1 MGKSLLDSCFTA
13 SRAQYYRRK
22 CRLHQVA
29 RPFVTDAQ
37 EKTDPCNEMQR
48 NSDALHMA
56 YLQKTT
62 LKCGQ
67 DV

>member
-1 MGKSLLDSCFTA
+1 MCKSLLDRCFTA
-13 SRAQYYRRK
+13 SGALLYRCK
-22 CRLHQVA
+22 CRRHKVLW
-29 RPFVTDAQ
+29 RYVTDAQ

-56 YLQKTT
+56 YLQKST

>member
-1 MGKSLLDSCFTA
+1 MGNSLLDRCFTA
-13 SRAQYYRRK
+13 SGVLHYRRK
-22 CRLHQVA
+22 YRLHQSSGL
-29 RPFVTDAQ
+29 FFTNAQ
-37 EKTDPCNEMQR
+37 EKTDPCNEMQI

-56 YLQKTT
+56 YLQKST

>member
-1 MGKSLLDSCFTA
+1 MCKSLLDRFFIAVSVGVIRFCGGM
-13 SRAQYYRRK
+13 SRMHRK
-22 CRLHQVA
+22 KA
-29 RPFVTDAQ
+29 
-37 EKTDPCNEMQR
+37 DPCNEMQR

-56 YLQKTT
+56 YLQEST

>member
-1 MGKSLLDSCFTA
+1 MEKSLLDRCFTA
-13 SRAQYYRRK
+13 SEVLHYRRK
-22 CRLHQVA
+22 YRLHQSSGL
-29 RPFVTDAQ
+29 FVMDAQ

-56 YLQKTT
+56 YLQKST

>member
-1 MGKSLLDSCFTA
+1 MGKSLLDRCFSA
-13 SRAQYYRRK
+13 SGTLSYRCK
-22 CRLHQVA
+22 CWLQRGERYVM
-29 RPFVTDAQ
+29 DAQ

-56 YLQKTT
+56 YLQKST

>member
-1 MGKSLLDSCFTA
+1 MGKSLLDRCFTTSGA
-13 SRAQYYRRK
+13 LHYRRK
-22 CRLHQVA
+22 CRLHQSSGL
-29 RPFVTDAQ
+29 FVMDAQ
-37 EKTDPCNEMQR
+37 EKKDLSNEMQR

-56 YLQKTT
+56 YLQKST